1 MVGEDRQWMSEGWR
15 MNDPSAEWIRKIKDF
30 IDRAFALSRTGMD
43 VRCPCS
49 MCRICRCQDKRPL
62 SGHRCKY
69 GYMPD
74 YEVWVYHNED
84 FPRENVLEA
93 HNPDDV
99 ECDRMDEMLEDL
111 REDPDLVS

>member
-1 MVGEDRQWMSEGWR
+1 
-15 MNDPSAEWIRKIKDF
+15 
-30 IDRAFALSRTGMD
+30 
-43 VRCPCS
+43 
-49 MCRICRCQDKRPL
+49 
-62 SGHRCKY
+62 
-69 GYMPD
+69 MPD